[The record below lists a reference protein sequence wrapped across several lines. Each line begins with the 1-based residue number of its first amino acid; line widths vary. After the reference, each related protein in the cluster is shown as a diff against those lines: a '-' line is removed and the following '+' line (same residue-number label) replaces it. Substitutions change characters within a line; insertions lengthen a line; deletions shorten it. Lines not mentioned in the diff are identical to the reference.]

1 MARDKIMKIKKNK
14 GIALITVMVLLVIM
28 TILGLAVLNLSTIQ
42 IRGGSAVRKA
52 VASSISAGSGIFAV
66 SGWMVKN
73 RSADVPKEIKIKS
86 GEYETY
92 ISVLDPNAVLKLPGY
107 STKWRGMVVRVNSS
121 SPNQANEIARIEGI
135 VFVPVTPVGYG
146 NEPR

>member
-1 MARDKIMKIKKNK
+1 MKIKENK

-42 IRGGSAVRKA
+42 IRGGNAVRKA

-73 RSADVPKEIKIKS
+73 PIENPRADVPKEIKIKS

-92 ISVLDPNAVLKLPGY
+92 ISVLDRNAVPGY
-107 STKWRGMVVRVNSS
+107 STKWQGMVVRVNCKL
-121 SPNQANEIARIEGI
+121 I
-135 VFVPVTPVGYG
+135 
-146 NEPR
+146 

>member
-1 MARDKIMKIKKNK
+1 MKIKENK

-42 IRGGSAVRKA
+42 IRGGNAVRKA
-52 VASSISAGSGIFAV
+52 VESSISAGSGIFAV

-73 RSADVPKEIKIKS
+73 RSAGVPKEIKIKS

-92 ISVLDPNAVLKLPGY
+92 ISVLDPNAVLKLRGY

-135 VFVPVTPVGYG
+135 VFVPVAPVGYG

>member
-1 MARDKIMKIKKNK
+1 MKIKENK

-52 VASSISAGSGIFAV
+52 VESSISAGSGIFAV

-135 VFVPVTPVGYG
+135 VFVPVAPVGYG

>member
-1 MARDKIMKIKKNK
+1 MKIKENK

-52 VASSISAGSGIFAV
+52 VESSISAGSGIFAV
-66 SGWMVKN
+66 SGWMAKKPKD
-73 RSADVPKEIKIKS
+73 RSAGVPKEIKIKS

-92 ISVLDPNAVLKLPGY
+92 ISVLYRNAIPGY
-107 STKWRGMVVRVNSS
+107 STKRQGMVVRINSS

-135 VFVPVTPVGYG
+135 VFVVPSVGYG
-146 NEPR
+146 NE

>member
-1 MARDKIMKIKKNK
+1 MKIKENN
-14 GIALITVMVLLVIM
+14 IALITVMVLLVIM

-52 VASSISAGSGIFAV
+52 VESSISAGSGIFAV

-92 ISVLDPNAVLKLPGY
+92 ISVLYRNAVPGY
-107 STKWRGMVVRVNSS
+107 STKWQGMVVRVNSS

-135 VFVPVTPVGYG
+135 VFVVPPVGYG
-146 NEPR
+146 NE